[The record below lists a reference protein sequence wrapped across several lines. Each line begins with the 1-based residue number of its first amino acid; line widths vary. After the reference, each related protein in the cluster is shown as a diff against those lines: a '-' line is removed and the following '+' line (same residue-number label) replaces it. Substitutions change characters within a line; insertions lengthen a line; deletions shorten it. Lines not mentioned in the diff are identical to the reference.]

1 MSVSKLQKKVFC
13 VIFFFYQ
20 SSFTSHIS
28 KIHKNR
34 YDQAEIVTV
43 ENPVVE
49 SEESLNNTLLEIDD
63 QPNMIVQHEPYNAQ
77 YDANESDLFLK
88 NVGQFYLKL
97 ENRKMPLFKVESPS
111 HKRIMIKANSIS
123 EIIEIAIKKLKLPED
138 NTYKLL
144 LQNDGTE
151 IDDND
156 VLLEY
161 AEQSKDKIVL
171 TILDINMSSDYNK
184 KNEDNQIVLNESSST
199 MQRNDISDSS
209 SISTCSEALSSSN
222 RSSTK
227 VKSINLE
234 DGVWSKLSER
244 IVAACVRGDKLCFS
258 DRKAVI
264 QKIVEYMI
272 DTLKNT
278 TRSKAHEIATILC
291 NTYPKTFAD
300 TIGNDEMWGSGLE
313 TVRLEIYNA
322 CLYKINS
329 KKRKSFSK
337 ATNYDSDDAE
347 QEERQQQ
354 ATSRRQ
360 DEYGCV
366 EYAPILLDENAE
378 SENKRRTLLELFALH
393 EINPQVLK
401 LMEETYPTLRAVLND
416 KNRNLEIIAAEWPF
430 LQETDCFFQY
440 CSRLLGK
447 NVVQVWTNSLSNK
460 TKSIRQYFKHSQ
472 KKKANEINEIIND
485 CKTAVQIRKDK
496 IPKLLVIFRLLIFY
510 FNEKENF
517 LFKIIGNDVDD
528 ADVINAADTEYPV
541 LIIRGKSL
549 YDENAKCTVI
559 IGKKVSIT
567 STNSLE
573 GILITFLA
581 YYVYGF

>member
-1 MSVSKLQKKVFC
+1 MKVWTMRFESKHRFFKRAIRYTLNFTNVPKSLSIKHELLQSFVRLGTDIRIQTEFYEVSNFYIELYNKDIQKAIQNAKLPQMIQQC
-13 VIFFFYQ
+13 
-20 SSFTSHIS
+20 S
-28 KIHKNR
+28 R
-34 YDQAEIVTV
+34 
-43 ENPVVE
+43 VVVK
-49 SEESLNNTLLEIDD
+49 D
-63 QPNMIVQHEPYNAQ
+63 
-77 YDANESDLFLK
+77 
-88 NVGQFYLKL
+88 
-97 ENRKMPLFKVESPS
+97 RKMPLFKVESLS

-161 AEQSKDKIVL
+161 AEQSKDMIVL
-171 TILDINMSSDYNK
+171 TIL
-184 KNEDNQIVLNESSST
+184 
-199 MQRNDISDSS
+199 DSS

-366 EYAPILLDENAE
+366 EYASILLYENAE

-416 KNRNLEIIAAEWPF
+416 KSRNLEIIAAEWPF
-430 LQETDCFFQY
+430 LQETDCFFQH

-472 KKKANEINEIIND
+472 KKKQM
-485 CKTAVQIRKDK
+485 K
-496 IPKLLVIFRLLIFY
+496 
-510 FNEKENF
+510 
-517 LFKIIGNDVDD
+517 
-528 ADVINAADTEYPV
+528 
-541 LIIRGKSL
+541 
-549 YDENAKCTVI
+549 
-559 IGKKVSIT
+559 
-567 STNSLE
+567 
-573 GILITFLA
+573 
-581 YYVYGF
+581 

>member
-1 MSVSKLQKKVFC
+1 MV
-13 VIFFFYQ
+13 
-20 SSFTSHIS
+20 
-28 KIHKNR
+28 
-34 YDQAEIVTV
+34 
-43 ENPVVE
+43 
-49 SEESLNNTLLEIDD
+49 
-63 QPNMIVQHEPYNAQ
+63 
-77 YDANESDLFLK
+77 LFL
-88 NVGQFYLKL
+88 VVFDTIYIIDIIL
-97 ENRKMPLFKVESPS
+97 NRKMPLFKVESPI

-161 AEQSKDKIVL
+161 AEQSKDMIVL
-171 TILDINMSSDYNK
+171 TILGINMSSDYDK

-366 EYAPILLDENAE
+366 EM
-378 SENKRRTLLELFALH
+378 TLMM
-393 EINPQVLK
+393 
-401 LMEETYPTLRAVLND
+401 LM
-416 KNRNLEIIAAEWPF
+416 
-430 LQETDCFFQY
+430 
-440 CSRLLGK
+440 
-447 NVVQVWTNSLSNK
+447 
-460 TKSIRQYFKHSQ
+460 
-472 KKKANEINEIIND
+472 
-485 CKTAVQIRKDK
+485 
-496 IPKLLVIFRLLIFY
+496 
-510 FNEKENF
+510 
-517 LFKIIGNDVDD
+517 
-528 ADVINAADTEYPV
+528 
-541 LIIRGKSL
+541 
-549 YDENAKCTVI
+549 
-559 IGKKVSIT
+559 
-567 STNSLE
+567 
-573 GILITFLA
+573 
-581 YYVYGF
+581 